1 MTRSSNEVTSGSL
14 LEGLLQDL
22 MRDDP
27 AWAEFL
33 GGIAYLWPPYRTER
47 EHEQIRNESRW
58 LVSHHAFAAAAL
70 EVRQSYVVGTGHTYT
85 VRVKPGQN
93 LADDVLQRIQA
104 EIVDFIERDQWQ
116 HRQLENQWRLDRDGE
131 VFIRLFD
138 VDGHLAIRYVE
149 PEQVAS
155 PPGSDAPFG
164 VVTDPDDAET
174 VRSYWVRRDVMR
186 SDGWEE
192 VPAEEIQHR
201 KANCDRTMP
210 RGLPVLFPVRD
221 NLRRVWKLLRNMTT
235 VAGIQAAVAI
245 LRMHGAAPAGSVQQY
260 VARMAAAS
268 GTAPPSSQIPPTYE
282 RFPPGAIIDVPP
294 GVEVKFPA
302 EGINV
307 ANYVQAVQ
315 AELRAVAARL
325 CLPEYML
332 SGDASNANYA
342 STLVAEGPAVKAF
355 ERLQSQTIWW
365 DTAILRKALE
375 IAERAGRLPA
385 GVSQQIIIDAE
396 APLVQSRDRLK
407 EAQADQILL
416 TMGVV
421 SPQTVAARHGYDYE
435 QEKSLTVQAEE
446 S

>member
-1 MTRSSNEVTSGSL
+1 MTRNAEVMGGSL
-14 LEGLLQDL
+14 LEGLLHDL

-33 GGIAYLWPPYRTER
+33 GGISYLWPPYRTER

-85 VRVKPGQN
+85 VRPRPGITI
-93 LADDVLQRIQA
+93 ADDVVQRIQD
-104 EIVDFIERDQWQ
+104 EILDFIERDQWQ

-131 VFIRLFD
+131 VFIRMFD
-138 VDGHLAIRYVE
+138 VDGRLAIRYVE

-155 PPGSDAPFG
+155 PLGEDVPFG
-164 VVTDPDDAET
+164 VVTDPEDAET
-174 VRSYWVRRDVMR
+174 VQAYWVRRDVLR
-186 SDGWEE
+186 SDGWEK

-210 RGLPVLFPVRD
+210 RGLPVLFTVRD

-268 GTAPPSSQIPPTYE
+268 TTSPPSQSPQTYE
-282 RFPPGAIIDVPP
+282 KFPPGAIIDVPP

-307 ANYVQAVQ
+307 ANYVGAVQ

-365 DTAILRKALE
+365 DTVILRKALE

-385 GVSQQIIIDAE
+385 GVSRQIVIDAE
-396 APLVQSRDRLK
+396 APIVQSRDRLK

-446 S
+446 P